1 MKTTS
6 PRALESVSHLPFSQ
20 PWADALRAVINDD
33 ADYKA
38 AAKGW
43 KWPMAL
49 VLDRAEDLGYPDDV
63 AVRLD
68 LDAGDCREAR
78 IVRAEDADA
87 PFVLRGPYGV
97 WKRIV
102 RGELDPVA
110 AVVKRELALDGNLH
124 TMLMHAKTAKAL
136 VACAQ
141 KVPTTYPDEA

>member
-1 MKTTS
+1 MPHT
-6 PRALESVSHLPFSQ
+6 PFTQ
-20 PWADALRAVINDD
+20 PWADAFRAVINDD
-33 ADYKA
+33 ADYRA

-43 KWPMAL
+43 QWPLAL
-49 VLDRAEDLGYPDDV
+49 VLERTETFGYPEDV

-68 LDAGDCREAR
+68 LAGGDCRDAR
-78 IVRAEDADA
+78 IVSASDAEA

-110 AVVKRELALDGNLH
+110 AVVMQELALEGSLH
-124 TMLMHAKTAKAL
+124 TMLMHAKSAKAL

-141 KVPTTYPDEA
+141 RVPTTYPDES